1 MGLEAKWSK
10 EREEG
15 KVGELPI
22 GNVVYFHFTQSMW
35 SLKVM
40 AVTSVLCH
48 HANMQSFIL
57 EPSKESIISLF
68 AQVQLLEIL
77 TDWIKEEVYYLYFT
91 DKTKHL

>member
-1 MGLEAKWSK
+1 MGLEAKRSQ

-15 KVGELPI
+15 KVGEAPI
-22 GNVVYFHFTQSMW
+22 ASVVCFHLAQTTW
-35 SLKVM
+35 SLKIT

-57 EPSKESIISLF
+57 EPSKESIISAF

-77 TDWIKEEVYYLYFT
+77 TD
-91 DKTKHL
+91 